1 VSNGAKRQRHEEHV
15 TPPPRLSPPSDSLP
29 LLNES
34 VFRATLDDPATL
46 AITRT
51 ATAVL
56 DVDRV
61 FVCLLAADDGFE
73 YSAELARMGVQE
85 EALFRTLC
93 QQAVGS
99 EEPIAIA
106 DLQQEGLADGNPDPG
121 LHDVAAYASVP
132 LVTPEGHVLGSVCAV
147 HSAPREWS
155 AADLGVLADAATCIQ
170 NSIELRLQHS
180 RVERNERY
188 FRALVEHAQ
197 DVVTVLDV
205 AGVIRYNS
213 PSLTAVLGY
222 APGELLGR
230 SAFDL
235 IHPGDLPAVLDAFG
249 SAVGNPGVTLK
260 VEYRFLHQDGSWP
273 VLESVG
279 TALPDAEGM
288 AVLVHS
294 RDVTSRRRAE
304 LELKIHQA
312 QLEQLFE
319 SAPEAIVLLDA
330 DDCVVRVNPEFTR
343 LFGYEADEALGKAIN
358 DLIVPPAQAVEAR
371 AISRR
376 VAEGETLSMD
386 TVRSRK
392 GGEPVDVSILATPI
406 RIAGDRIGV
415 FGIYRDI
422 SVRKR
427 AVAQIIAQAKELRA
441 LSLTDELTGLYN
453 RRGFF
458 TLAEQEL
465 KLARDTGNRMVL
477 LFLDVNGMK
486 EINDTAGHAAG
497 DRTLQLVADALRVS
511 FRESDVLARM
521 GGDEFAVLAWTGDG
535 GSAAGMQSRLRDS
548 LRVRPGT
555 FGDTTIS
562 VSIGAAVWNPATE
575 RTLHALLADAD
586 RRMYEDKHG

>member
-1 VSNGAKRQRHEEHV
+1 VSNGAKQGRQEQHG
-15 TPPPRLSPPSDSLP
+15 TSLSGLSHPSDSLP

-51 ATAVL
+51 ATAAL
-56 DVDRV
+56 DIDRV
-61 FVCLLAADDGFE
+61 FICLLAADDGFV
-73 YSAELARMGVQE
+73 YSADLAGMEVQE
-85 EALFRTLC
+85 ETLFRTLC
-93 QQAVGS
+93 QQLVGS
-99 EEPIAIA
+99 EEPVAIA
-106 DLQQEGLADGNPDPG
+106 DLQQEGIADGHRDPR
-121 LHDVAAYASVP
+121 LHDVAACAGVP
-132 LVTPEGHVLGSVCAV
+132 LITPEGHVLGSICAV
-147 HSAPREWS
+147 HSAPRAWS
-155 AADLGVLADAATCIQ
+155 AADLGILADAATCVQ
-170 NSIELRLQHS
+170 NSIALRLQ
-180 RVERNERY
+180 RTRAERNERY
-188 FRALVEHAQ
+188 FRALVEHTQ

-205 AGVIRYNS
+205 DGVIRYNS

-222 APGELLGR
+222 SPGELLGR

-235 IHPGDLPAVLDAFG
+235 IHPADLPAVLDAFG
-249 SAVGNPGVTLK
+249 SAVGNPGITLV

-288 AVLVHS
+288 AVVVHS
-294 RDVTSRRRAE
+294 RDVSSRRRAE
-304 LELKIHQA
+304 LELQIHQA

-330 DDCVVRVNPEFTR
+330 DDRVVRVNPEFTR
-343 LFGYEADEALGKAIN
+343 LFGYDADEAVGIAIN
-358 DLIVPPAQAVEAR
+358 DLIVPRAQAVEAR
-371 AISRR
+371 GISRR

-392 GGEPVDVSILATPI
+392 DGTPVNVSILATPI

-422 SVRKR
+422 SNRKR
-427 AVAQIIAQAKELRA
+427 AEAQIIAQAEELRA

-465 KLARDTGNRMVL
+465 KLAKDTGNRMVL
-477 LFLDVNGMK
+477 LFLDVNDMK
-486 EINDTAGHAAG
+486 VINDTAGHAAG
-497 DRTLQLVADALRVS
+497 DQTLQLVADALRAS

-535 GSAAGMQSRLRDS
+535 SSAAGMQSRMRDS
-548 LRVRPGT
+548 VSVRSAGMSG
-555 FGDTTIS
+555 FTIS
-562 VSIGAAVWNPATE
+562 VSVGAAVWDPATD
-575 RTLHALLADAD
+575 RTLHALLAEAD

>member
-1 VSNGAKRQRHEEHV
+1 VLLH
-15 TPPPRLSPPSDSLP
+15 PSDSLP
-29 LLNES
+29 LLNEP
-34 VFRATLDDPATL
+34 VFRATLAHPATL
-46 AITRT
+46 AITRM

-61 FVCLLAADDGFE
+61 FICLLGADGKFG
-73 YSAELARMGVQE
+73 YCAELARMAAHE
-85 EALFRTLC
+85 ETLFRTLC
-93 QQAVGS
+93 QEAVGS
-99 EEPIAIA
+99 EEPIAIG
-106 DLQQEGLADGNPDPG
+106 DMRQEGVTDGYPDSTR
-121 LHDVAAYASVP
+121 HTVAAYASVP
-132 LVTPEGHVLGSVCAV
+132 LVTGEGHVLGSICAV
-147 HSAPREWS
+147 HSTPRTWTK
-155 AADLGVLADAATCIQ
+155 ADLGVLADAATSIQ
-170 NSIELRLQHS
+170 NDIALRLELS
-180 RVERNERY
+180 RTERNERY

-205 AGVIRYNS
+205 DGVIRYNS
-213 PSLTAVLGY
+213 PSATAVLGH

-235 IHPGDLPAVLDAFG
+235 IHPEDLPAVVEAF
-249 SAVGNPGVTLK
+249 SRAVGNPGVTLV

-279 TALPDAEGM
+279 TALPDTEGM
-288 AVLVHS
+288 AVVVHS
-294 RDVTSRRRAE
+294 RDVSSRRRAE
-304 LELKIHQA
+304 LELKIQQA
-312 QLEQLFE
+312 QHQQLFE

-330 DDCVVRVNPEFTR
+330 DDHVVRVNPEFTS
-343 LFGYEADEALGKAIN
+343 LFGYHAEEALGKPIN
-358 DLIVPPAQAVEAR
+358 DLIVPPAHAVEAR
-371 AISRR
+371 AISTR
-376 VAEGETLSMD
+376 VAEGETLSME

-392 GGEPVDVSILATPI
+392 DGTPVDVSILATPI

-427 AVAQIIAQAKELRA
+427 AEDQVVAQAEELRA

-477 LFLDVNGMK
+477 LFIDVDGMK
-486 EINDTAGHAAG
+486 EINDAAGHAAG
-497 DRTLQLVADALRVS
+497 DQTLRLVSEALRAS

-535 GSAAGMQSRLRDS
+535 GSPAGMQTRLRKS
-548 LRVRPGT
+548 IELRNTAGT
-555 FGDTTIS
+555 RGPHVS
-562 VSIGAAVWNPATE
+562 VSVGAAVWDPDAEPTLQELLTE
-575 RTLHALLADAD
+575 AD